1 MQTLSWD
8 RATQKCAVGSSW
20 GRRDEAGG
28 LDRGQNKSS
37 TLTISK
43 LSNQKKRQKKTKQI
57 QINIIN
63 TSHYFCDFKMWEF
76 CASVGFWFSLCRV
89 LDYVS
94 SCIIL
99 SCVGVII
106 VDRCCLWLMSITTRW
121 NKLAES
127 ESDRKFQKTQNLKG
141 EITNFIEEVQ
151 FICHEENNCDLI
163 TAVED
168 VRCIQGECSIRHD
181 QSWRATSGHVELCCF
196 KFGFIVT
203 SLVSQQMVCCCC
215 CWTLSTNTW
224 QLIGWTICLSPAD
237 FYRSDQRWGESVH
250 QQNQHL
256 QPAAA
261 PRTSTSAWKPDRI
274 GSRMIS
280 KIQKCNDKSP
290 GFPFNI

>member
-1 MQTLSWD
+1 MGCIWRSLRIGTVFVQRREVIGLQMLLRIMQTLSWD

-28 LDRGQNKSS
+28 LDRGQNKSC

-106 VDRCCLWLMSITTRW
+106 VDRCCL
-121 NKLAES
+121 
-127 ESDRKFQKTQNLKG
+127 
-141 EITNFIEEVQ
+141 
-151 FICHEENNCDLI
+151 
-163 TAVED
+163 
-168 VRCIQGECSIRHD
+168 
-181 QSWRATSGHVELCCF
+181 
-196 KFGFIVT
+196 
-203 SLVSQQMVCCCC
+203 
-215 CWTLSTNTW
+215 
-224 QLIGWTICLSPAD
+224 
-237 FYRSDQRWGESVH
+237 
-250 QQNQHL
+250 
-256 QPAAA
+256 
-261 PRTSTSAWKPDRI
+261 
-274 GSRMIS
+274 
-280 KIQKCNDKSP
+280 
-290 GFPFNI
+290 